1 MAKMF
6 SMWFRFKKT
15 FQQIPYPMMLL
26 MMMIQVT
33 DTEESF
39 GVIHIFILL
48 NIVKLSL
55 TFFNVRSFNLLN
67 VCFTYRL
74 APFDTN

>member
-39 GVIHIFILL
+39 GVIHIF
-48 NIVKLSL
+48 VKLSL
-55 TFFNVRSFNLLN
+55 KFFNVRSFNLLN